1 MTEIKITSGGDPA
14 GSDAAGVDAADTSSR
29 AFAHA
34 EGSSAP
40 TTGPETQTP
49 HDGASGDG
57 PATAAPS
64 PGAAGPAP
72 APDGSGASGDRA
84 GATPAG
90 ARAHDGDA
98 HAQTTT
104 EADEIEEDLDEL
116 VKTAKQRDDYLALA
130 QRTQADFENYRKRV
144 AREAAAA
151 RDRGVGSL
159 AKEQLQALDNL
170 DRALEAA
177 AEDDPLLQGVRLVR
191 SELKAALARAGIESF
206 CPLGEQ
212 FDPSVHEAVAT
223 AAQAP
228 GGASSGTV
236 VEVYQDGYR
245 LGEGIL
251 RPARV
256 VVAA

>member
-1 MTEIKITSGGDPA
+1 MTEIKITSNGDPA
-14 GSDAAGVDAADTSSR
+14 GSDEPGVGAADSSAR

-40 TTGPETQTP
+40 TTGPATQTP
-49 HDGASGDG
+49 HNRASGDG
-57 PATAAPS
+57 PRTS
-64 PGAAGPAP
+64 M
-72 APDGSGASGDRA
+72 PD
-84 GATPAG
+84 
-90 ARAHDGDA
+90 
-98 HAQTTT
+98 
-104 EADEIEEDLDEL
+104 DEIAEIEGDLDEL

-159 AKEQLQALDNL
+159 AKELLPALDNL

-191 SELKAALARAGIESF
+191 TELKAALARAGIQSF

-212 FDPSVHEAVAT
+212 FDPSLHEAVAT
-223 AAQAP
+223 AAQPP
-228 GGASSGTV
+228 GGAASGIV